1 MKALEL
7 KIPPPVV
14 ALLCAAAMYAVG
26 RAAPAAAL
34 GTAVPVLWVALP
46 ALLGLSAD
54 LAGVWAFHRHRTTV
68 NPLTPQKSSAV
79 VQSGIYRFTR
89 NPMYL
94 GMALLLTAWWLWL
107 GNWLSLLVLPVF
119 VLYITA
125 FQIKPE
131 ERILLAKFG
140 TQYQSYLLRT
150 RRWI

>member
-1 MKALEL
+1 MKSLEL

-14 ALLCAAAMYAVG
+14 ALLCAAAMYAIG
-26 RAAPAAAL
+26 RAAPAMAFAA
-34 GTAVPVLWVALP
+34 AVPTPCIALP

-79 VQSGIYRFTR
+79 VQTGIYRFTR

-94 GMALLLTAWWLWL
+94 GMALLLAAWALWL
-107 GNWLSLLVLPVF
+107 GNWLALLGLPVF

-125 FQIKPE
+125 FQIRPE

-140 TQYQSYLLRT
+140 APYQSYLQRT

>member
-1 MKALEL
+1 MKSLEL

-14 ALLCAAAMYAVG
+14 ALLCAAAMYAIG
-26 RAAPAAAL
+26 RAAPTTAFAAA
-34 GTAVPVLWVALP
+34 VPTPCIALP

-79 VQSGIYRFTR
+79 VQTGIYRFTR

-94 GMALLLTAWWLWL
+94 GMALLLTAWALWL
-107 GNWLSLLVLPVF
+107 GCWLALLGLPAF

-140 TQYQSYLLRT
+140 APYQSYLQRT